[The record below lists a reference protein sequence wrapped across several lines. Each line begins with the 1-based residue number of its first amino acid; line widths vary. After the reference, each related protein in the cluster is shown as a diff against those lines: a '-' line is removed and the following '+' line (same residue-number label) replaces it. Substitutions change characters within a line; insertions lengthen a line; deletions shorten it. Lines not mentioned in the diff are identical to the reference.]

1 MGLMN
6 FCFSVNALR
15 SELAFAMI
23 LLAVYRELYQKRRSV
38 WTYFLYVL
46 PIFMHFA
53 AILLVL
59 IRFIVST
66 KKRYV
71 KIILMMLLLAPLVVE
86 TLVGIVD
93 MLLSQ
98 LAVIS
103 YTQAF
108 LKRTLMYFNWDTGG
122 WATVV
127 KDSGYYLLNKVFSYS
142 VLVMMALAFW
152 NIKRSKKNFG
162 MKSSKTILQFIS
174 LL

>member
-15 SELAFAMI
+15 SDLAFAMI

-122 WATVV
+122 W
-127 KDSGYYLLNKVFSYS
+127 GY
-142 VLVMMALAFW
+142 
-152 NIKRSKKNFG
+152 
-162 MKSSKTILQFIS
+162 TC
-174 LL
+174 

>member
-1 MGLMN
+1 MLDT
-6 FCFSVNALR
+6 FLK
-15 SELAFAMI
+15 I
-23 LLAVYRELYQKRRSV
+23 P
-38 WTYFLYVL
+38 YFLYVL

-108 LKRTLMYFNWDTGG
+108 FEANTY
-122 WATVV
+122 
-127 KDSGYYLLNKVFSYS
+127 VF
-142 VLVMMALAFW
+142 
-152 NIKRSKKNFG
+152 
-162 MKSSKTILQFIS
+162 
-174 LL
+174 

>member
-1 MGLMN
+1 MDI
-6 FCFSVNALR
+6 FSLC
-15 SELAFAMI
+15 S
-23 LLAVYRELYQKRRSV
+23 SD
-38 WTYFLYVL
+38 
-46 PIFMHFA
+46 FMHFA

-127 KDSGYYLLNKVFSYS
+127 KDSGYYLLNKVFLTLCS
-142 VLVMMALAFW
+142 
-152 NIKRSKKNFG
+152 
-162 MKSSKTILQFIS
+162 
-174 LL
+174 